1 MSVAASPNG
10 TSASWSVEPVLIF
23 RRGREPQPRKDD
35 PESEKGQA
43 TLDGS
48 GRALRCAAC
57 GHRITTEGD
66 RISVGASHEHRFF
79 NPAGFLFQIGCFR
92 NAPGCFNIGQPTTEF
107 TWFPGFAWRHS
118 LCEGCGQHL
127 GWHFENGDGNTFF
140 GLVLNRLIES
150 EDSRQ

>member
-1 MSVAASPNG
+1 MSAAASPNG
-10 TSASWSVEPVLIF
+10 PLASRPVVPGVLF

-35 PESEKGQA
+35 PDLEMGQA
-43 TLDGS
+43 VLAGS
-48 GRALRCAAC
+48 GRALLCAAC

-66 RISVGASHEHRFF
+66 RINVGASHEHRFF
-79 NPAGFLFQIGCFR
+79 NPSGFLFQIGCFR

-107 TWFPGFAWRHS
+107 TWFRGFAWRHS

-127 GWHFENGDGNTFF
+127 GWCFQDNDGNAFF
-140 GLVLNRLIES
+140 GLVLNRLIAT